1 MGLMERG
8 TRRRA
13 RRPLIA
19 AGILA
24 PLIAAAV
31 WMWDGRDRL
40 PTVALETPTGPT
52 RVELADTS
60 AARAD
65 GLAGRDALTEID
77 GLLLKWEW
85 PDRHPI
91 WMKGM
96 RFSLDLVWLDGDG
109 RVGAVLTNV
118 PPCPA
123 EPCPLYEPE
132 GTERSVAV
140 LEMRAGGASVHR
152 LAPGAIVRSS
162 FASQPAR

>member
-1 MGLMERG
+1 MGSMERG

-31 WMWDGRDRL
+31 WMRDGRDRL
-40 PTVALETPTGPT
+40 PTVALETPTGPV
-52 RVELADTS
+52 RVELADTPS
-60 AARAD
+60 ARTK
-65 GLAGRDALTEID
+65 GLAGRDTLTEVD
-77 GLLLKWEW
+77 GLLLKWES

-96 RFSLDLVWLDGDG
+96 RFPLDLVWLDAGG
-109 RVGAVLTNV
+109 RVVAVLTKV
-118 PPCPA
+118 PPCGA
-123 EPCPLYEPE
+123 EPCPLYEPD
-132 GTERSVAV
+132 GSERSVAV

-152 LAPGAIVRSS
+152 LASGAIVVLH
-162 FASQPAR
+162 